1 MAARDKIKPMLRTLN
16 SLGDIKGQKI
26 LLRVDFNVPISNGGV
41 PKGAEWRIK
50 AVLPTLDY
58 LTKQGARIIILSHM
72 GRPKGADLAYSLYP
86 VYLKLKELWG
96 GEVLFSHEV
105 LGSAVAKIVKSLKN
119 GQVILLENL
128 RFYEGEEK
136 NEESFSKELASL
148 GEFYVNDAFAASHR
162 AHASI
167 VGLPNFLKSY
177 AGFLLEKEIAVL
189 SMVRSKPRRPL
200 VLVMG
205 GAKAD
210 TKLKL
215 VKEFLNKSDGI
226 LLGGVLA
233 NTLLYS
239 RGMAV
244 GKSMVDENLVN
255 EAKKMDI
262 ASNHLHLPVDVVVS
276 KSLARPDSI
285 GVRPTG
291 RVGQDEYIIDI
302 GADTI
307 KLFQKVIETARMII
321 WNGSLGL
328 AEIPAFK
335 NGSLAIAKAIA
346 NSSAEKIIG
355 GGDLI
360 SFLAD
365 ENLID
370 KMTYVSTGGGAMLE
384 FLAGE
389 KLPGI
394 EILSG

>member
-1 MAARDKIKPMLRTLN
+1 
-16 SLGDIKGQKI
+16 
-26 LLRVDFNVPISNGGV
+26 
-41 PKGAEWRIK
+41 
-50 AVLPTLDY
+50 
-58 LTKQGARIIILSHM
+58 
-72 GRPKGADLAYSLYP
+72 
-86 VYLKLKELWG
+86 
-96 GEVLFSHEV
+96 
-105 LGSAVAKIVKSLKN
+105 
-119 GQVILLENL
+119 
-128 RFYEGEEK
+128 
-136 NEESFSKELASL
+136 
-148 GEFYVNDAFAASHR
+148 
-162 AHASI
+162 
-167 VGLPNFLKSY
+167 
-177 AGFLLEKEIAVL
+177 
-189 SMVRSKPRRPL
+189 
-200 VLVMG
+200 
-205 GAKAD
+205 
-210 TKLKL
+210 
-215 VKEFLNKSDGI
+215 
-226 LLGGVLA
+226 
-233 NTLLYS
+233 
-239 RGMAV
+239 
-244 GKSMVDENLVN
+244 
-255 EAKKMDI
+255 
-262 ASNHLHLPVDVVVS
+262 LHLPVDVVVS

-321 WNGSLGL
+321 WNSSLCL

-384 FLAGE
+384 CLAGE